1 MKRSISAR
9 SDAARCWLRAT
20 MSERSRWHSRQ
31 TRFAQASRLI
41 PIHSAMTP
49 RVMPSATHVKSC
61 RSSAEMIALTS
72 RTIRMTTRGG
82 GAELPSGPALM
93 RRAYSEQLDGMICS
107 PKRSTLAAIWLR
119 KRDDA
124 ARLVYKYL
132 FRTARTRYAEM
143 LRGGLVRVVTRRSA
157 SSDNSSVMHTPHS
170 HRGMFVLRAY
180 ASSAGRKRARKAAQ
194 ACGSPRRSASTSSES
209 VSCGGS
215 DDTGDRWPVSGGD
228 LQRTPRRYQLALV
241 SAYSAYCG
249 AYQTYAT
256 ANERLLNWP
265 MVEYSLR

>member
-1 MKRSISAR
+1 
-9 SDAARCWLRAT
+9 

-72 RTIRMTTRGG
+72 RTIRMMTRGG

-143 LRGGLVRVVTRRSA
+143 LRGGLVRVVTKR
-157 SSDNSSVMHTPHS
+157 
-170 HRGMFVLRAY
+170 Y
-180 ASSAGRKRARKAAQ
+180 ASSQQLGDAHAPLPSRDVCSARVCFQRRPKAGEE
-194 ACGSPRRSASTSSES
+194 GSASVRLAAPKRFDELG
-209 VSCGGS
+209 V
-215 DDTGDRWPVSGGD
+215 R
-228 LQRTPRRYQLALV
+228 QLW
-241 SAYSAYCG
+241 G
-249 AYQTYAT
+249 K
-256 ANERLLNWP
+256 
-265 MVEYSLR
+265 